1 MQGKG
6 AGSGGRR
13 LVLGFDAG
21 CTSCSDLARRI
32 DARVGDR
39 LEIRSLND
47 PMMQH
52 WRGEALGENA
62 PWAPTLVEL
71 DGGPVKAWTGV
82 RMGARLSRLLGPV
95 VTWRIM
101 QVLGEANADLA
112 LADSATARAVSGL
125 TRGQFLKGVGGAAV
139 ALSILS
145 GAGKLPAP
153 AEAAS
158 SVSYEELK
166 GAALMEAVRR
176 TAGRADVVNLMG
188 ESWRDEI
195 QKSRPIEAEIPDR
208 GGSRRMVL
216 DAVDLGRGRIS
227 SSGGRPVF
235 SGDLAVVKGARH
247 VLSDGNGMVALS
259 FVLPKSDRLLVY
271 FEYDRP
277 TFLPKDQV
285 MTKSEALLYT
295 RDGEGLVLEKASSNG
310 RSQVLLTGE
319 PDGATA
325 ARGGCLPD
333 RRCNSPCD
341 IVYGYS
347 SCHRLKSLGCVA
359 YQCRA
364 CAITC
369 WGGPLLCSACALI
382 ICSWGV
388 LRECCRGG
396 YGCKFCGWCH

>member
-1 MQGKG
+1 
-6 AGSGGRR
+6 
-13 LVLGFDAG
+13 
-21 CTSCSDLARRI
+21 
-32 DARVGDR
+32 
-39 LEIRSLND
+39 
-47 PMMQH
+47 
-52 WRGEALGENA
+52 
-62 PWAPTLVEL
+62 
-71 DGGPVKAWTGV
+71 
-82 RMGARLSRLLGPV
+82 
-95 VTWRIM
+95 
-101 QVLGEANADLA
+101 
-112 LADSATARAVSGL
+112 
-125 TRGQFLKGVGGAAV
+125 
-139 ALSILS
+139 
-145 GAGKLPAP
+145 
-153 AEAAS
+153 
-158 SVSYEELK
+158 
-166 GAALMEAVRR
+166 
-176 TAGRADVVNLMG
+176 
-188 ESWRDEI
+188 
-195 QKSRPIEAEIPDR
+195 
-208 GGSRRMVL
+208 MVL